1 VDVKNIKCPLQWWE
15 KHESM
20 FPIVSLCAKQILGI
34 VGSQIETQKKN
45 SLARIFISKC
55 CLQSKKLDKLIF
67 VKKLAQFI
75 QTSRGCQRFSDK
87 DQSVQTSRGFTTHP
101 FLGKKIK
108 ICEMTMFDFIM
119 IDTKLTTT

>member
-1 VDVKNIKCPLQWWE
+1 MLFTIKKIGQ
-15 KHESM
+15 
-20 FPIVSLCAKQILGI
+20 IDLCQ
-34 VGSQIETQKKN
+34 
-45 SLARIFISKC
+45 
-55 CLQSKKLDKLIF
+55 
-67 VKKLAQFI
+67 KLAQFI